1 MDQPKREER
10 FGGLTPNYKYDGI
23 TYQPVLFQKETL
35 KKIEQTNFKS
45 DDIFIAAYPKCG
57 MYHILHLSYAYCAS
71 VQNISRGTLEF
82 RRKRLWYSVL
92 FNLVVTIWCILLH
105 YICTKL

>member
-57 MYHILHLSYAYCAS
+57 MYHIHSSNNVSPC
-71 VQNISRGTLEF
+71 F
-82 RRKRLWYSVL
+82 
-92 FNLVVTIWCILLH
+92 F
-105 YICTKL
+105 ICKF